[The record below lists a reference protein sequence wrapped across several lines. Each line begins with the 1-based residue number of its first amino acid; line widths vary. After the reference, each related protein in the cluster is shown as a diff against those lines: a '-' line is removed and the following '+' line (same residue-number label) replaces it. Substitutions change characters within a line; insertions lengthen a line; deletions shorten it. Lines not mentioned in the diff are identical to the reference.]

1 MTTSA
6 RQVWLCAHHELVLSV
21 RSRWLQTFAIV
32 FGVLVVLVSA
42 SGYVLSGGRGVQ
54 EFSRTAVSLIEL
66 VLLIIPL
73 TAITFGVLQLTP
85 DRGAAELLFS
95 QPITRSV
102 VLFGRLSGLFMALV
116 AAETIGFGAAG
127 LLVFAQAGA
136 FGVGGFAGVMA
147 SAFALT
153 GIFLALAALVSAGM
167 TSRRRTRAL
176 ALALVVWFSAV
187 VLFDVAA
194 LGIASLLRS
203 GDASRLLILAVF
215 ANPVDAIRTGA
226 LLAVGGTTAFG
237 AASLAF
243 LRFTGGP
250 AWAAVL
256 IALSLVVWMAAPIA
270 VAAHRLRH
278 SDIG

>member
-1 MTTSA
+1 MTVA
-6 RQVWLCAHHELVLSV
+6 FRQMWLCAQHELVLSV

-32 FGVLVVLVSA
+32 FAVLVVLVAA

-73 TAITFGVLQLTP
+73 TSITFGVLQLTP
-85 DRGAAELLFS
+85 DRGAAELLFA
-95 QPITRSV
+95 QPVTRGA
-102 VLFGRLSGLFMALV
+102 VLLGRLLGLFLALV

-127 LLVFAQAGA
+127 LLVFLQAGA
-136 FGVGGFAGVMA
+136 FGAAGFLGVMA
-147 SAFALT
+147 SAFVLS
-153 GIFLALAALVSAGM
+153 GVFLSLAALVSAGL

-176 ALALVVWFSAV
+176 AVALVVWFTAV

-203 GDASRLLILAVF
+203 GDASRLLIVSVF
-215 ANPVDAIRTGA
+215 VNPVDAVRTGA
-226 LLAVGGTTAFG
+226 LLAVNGTTAFG

-243 LRFTGGP
+243 LRFTGG
-250 AWAAVL
+250 AAMAAVL
-256 IALSLVVWMAAPIA
+256 IAASLLVWMAGPIA
-270 VAAHRLRH
+270 LAARRLRR